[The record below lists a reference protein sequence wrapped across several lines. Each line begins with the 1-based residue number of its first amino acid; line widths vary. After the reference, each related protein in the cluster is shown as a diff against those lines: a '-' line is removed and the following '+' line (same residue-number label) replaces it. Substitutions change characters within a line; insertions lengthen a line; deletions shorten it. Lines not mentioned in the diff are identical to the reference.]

1 MNALLSIGRFVVL
14 VIVCVILDS
23 LGKYFMAKIKGDKVK
38 KQKNSSKKRKST
50 NVEKSNVWYC
60 LNCNKNMGN
69 KEYCPFCGEYRLGDK
84 QMSEEEAEM
93 ILKEFF
99 GKKAK
104 QKKQTPPIFSEE
116 ECFLYGIHP
125 DDEMYRK
132 VMELNILTKNYYE

>member
-1 MNALLSIGRFVVL
+1 MEALASIVMFVVI
-14 VIVCVILDS
+14 VSVCVILDS
-23 LGKYFMAKIKGDKVK
+23 LGKYIMTKIRGDKVK
-38 KQKNSSKKRKST
+38 KQKKRLKKRKAT
-50 NVEKSNVWYC
+50 YEKKSNVWYC

-69 KEYCPFCGEYRLGDK
+69 KEFCPFCGEHRLGDM

-104 QKKQTPPIFSEE
+104 QNKQIPPIFSEE

-132 VMELNILTKNYYE
+132 VMELNILTKNYDE